1 MNLGSVAAHNAVAY
15 RPVHPKIAQTQ
26 EQFMAFS
33 LDSKVGEILDDPRA
47 RAVLEKHVPML
58 KSVGESML
66 SMARTMTLK
75 QVAGFPQAGL
85 SPDKLKAIVD
95 ELAKVG

>member
-1 MNLGSVAAHNAVAY
+1 MTPGSVAARNTVAY
-15 RPVHPKIAQTQ
+15 RAVHSKIAQTQ

-33 LDSKVGEILDDPRA
+33 LDSKVGEILDNPQA

-66 SMARTMTLK
+66 SMARPMTLK